1 MGKLMICELVT
12 GTIVERFDTQPGVLG
27 SQYATLCARAPL
39 LRHGEFDVNLI
50 QTRQFEGGMTSA
62 GGLVPRQSLAELV
75 LLQSEM
81 HEKLYDQTTHELSL
95 DWVLSFQAKWAQ
107 WVAAFVRAQRT
118 TGNAIVDSFVAIHW
132 QW

>member
-1 MGKLMICELVT
+1 MGRLIECEL
-12 GTIVERFDTQPGVLG
+12 GTDTIFQRVDTQPGVLG
-27 SQYATLCARAPL
+27 SQYATLCARPPL

-50 QTRQFEGGMTSA
+50 QTRQFEGGVTST

-81 HEKLYDQTTHELSL
+81 HDKLYDQTTHELSL
-95 DWVLSFQAKWAQ
+95 DWFLSFQAKWAQ